1 MASSK
6 VKEMFNVC
14 RSSQKLFHL
23 SHAIRCRK
31 EFTMPSRDGGDDD
44 SFEVALKIAQI
55 LTMRVLNTLLE
66 GP

>member
-1 MASSK
+1 
-6 VKEMFNVC
+6 MFNVC
-14 RSSQKLFHL
+14 RSSQKLFRL

-31 EFTMPSRDGGDDD
+31 EFTMSSRDGGDDD
-44 SFEVALKIAQI
+44 SFEVDLKIAQI

>member
-1 MASSK
+1 
-6 VKEMFNVC
+6 
-14 RSSQKLFHL
+14 
-23 SHAIRCRK
+23 
-31 EFTMPSRDGGDDD
+31 MPSRDGGDDD

>member
-1 MASSK
+1 
-6 VKEMFNVC
+6 
-14 RSSQKLFHL
+14 
-23 SHAIRCRK
+23 
-31 EFTMPSRDGGDDD
+31 MPSRDGEDDD